1 MEQNQENVL
10 WKMNKNQTKQYPS
23 TEDLIESLHAD
34 RKKHRLVLNP
44 QFLDDEKLPEDERT
58 MVLHEIFKRNI
69 REKQLSRIISHLTP
83 ILDGVHPPS
92 ALIYGPTGS
101 GKTVSLLHVLSSFK
115 NVTDKN
121 KIKFNF
127 VYIDLTSPSTLFGAL
142 NKTARA
148 LDDSCRR
155 YRKGIPIEYMQETI
169 CTAIEDYKG
178 FLCLL
183 IDEADNVKPNVDE
196 FLTFLVKTLPRKV
209 QCKIILLL
217 LTNRLDWEKT
227 LDPRILSFLK
237 KTDIIFEPYDAMD
250 LLEILNLRVQRALD
264 SKKVDEAALKK
275 IAAYASRENGDARRA
290 IELLVSA
297 VKVAEDGKEQ
307 LTTDY
312 VDVAEANLEKD
323 KSEALIN
330 ALATHQRL
338 ALEAC
343 YLAMKTKR
351 TECTN
356 TGDAYHF
363 YKNICHNDSIKSL
376 SQRRF
381 SDLLSA
387 IDLYGLVNCRLISK
401 GRYGQTRQISAALPD
416 AVIKKIV
423 GNR

>member
-1 MEQNQENVL
+1 
-10 WKMNKNQTKQYPS
+10 MNKTSTKQHFT

-34 RKKHRLVLNP
+34 RKEHRLVLNS
-44 QFLDDEKLPEDERT
+44 QFLDDEKLPEEERT
-58 MVLHEIFKRNI
+58 MVLQEIFKRNI
-69 REKQLSRIISHLTP
+69 REKQLSRIISHLAP

-121 KIKFNF
+121 EINF
-127 VYIDLTSPSTLFGAL
+127 RYFYVDLTSPKSYFGAL
-142 NKTARA
+142 NELARS
-148 LDDSCRR
+148 LDDTCRR

-169 CTAIEDYKG
+169 CTAIQDYNG

-183 IDEADNVKPNVDE
+183 IDEADNVRPNVDD

-209 QCKIILLL
+209 SCKIILLL
-217 LTNRLDWEKT
+217 LTNRLDWEKA

-250 LLEILNLRVQRALD
+250 LLEILNLRVKRALD
-264 SKKVDEAALKK
+264 VAKVDESAVNK

-297 VKVAEDGKEQ
+297 VKVAEDENGQ
-307 LTTDY
+307 LTTDH
-312 VDVAEANLEKD
+312 VDIAEARLEQD

-330 ALATHQRL
+330 ALAMHQRL

-343 YLAMKTKR
+343 YLAMKINR
-351 TECTN
+351 VHCTY

-363 YKNICHNDSIKSL
+363 YRSICDKDGIRPL

-381 SDLLSA
+381 SDNISSC
-387 IDLYGLVNCRLISK
+387 DLYGLIHARLISK
-401 GRYGQTRQISAALPD
+401 GRYGQTRQISAALPRE
-416 AVIKKIV
+416 AIKQIFK
-423 GNR
+423 RK